1 MTAVRQRVFFILR
14 LTGKILFY
22 GFLVAVAINVPFV
35 AIDVYHNLSKADVF
49 DKIQIGMPAL
59 EVEHILYDGGILC
72 GLNANTS
79 RVCYFS
85 DFWRHYDIALDPNLQ
100 EVRSKSYYFKDRW
113 WMIDR
118 LRGRNTHRSPH

>member
-59 EVEHILYDGGILC
+59 EVEHILYD
-72 GLNANTS
+72 AASYAASTPTH
-79 RVCYFS
+79 RVCVTFRIFGVTTILRS
-85 DFWRHYDIALDPNLQ
+85 IPICRKSARNLTT
-100 EVRSKSYYFKDRW
+100 SKTA
-113 WMIDR
+113 
-118 LRGRNTHRSPH
+118 GG